1 MKEQFD
7 ALLGRILNLPKEKV
21 VEFYEADG
29 VTLKADAI
37 DSIVNLDAQRIK
49 QLKDANKEE
58 LTRMHDTGY
67 SKAKGEALARYEESL
82 RTEFGIDNKELKGID
97 LIKEVVAKH
106 SKIEIDDDKVKLH
119 PRYIELE
126 RKLANEYL
134 PKADVDKIKAEF
146 EEFKAQIEK
155 AKITSVIKTDAIKLF
170 RALKPVLSKD
180 PARASN
186 QEMDF
191 VEKLISFEF
200 DLQKDG
206 NHIIKQNG
214 QRLETAN
221 GNPINFADFVKSEA
235 SKYFDFEQQGDKGGA
250 GNSNNNGGGVN
261 IAVPQTEQEYV
272 KMLANESDPVKQVA
286 LMNAWKA
293 KNNK

>member
-37 DSIVNLDAQRIK
+37 DSIVSIDAQRIK

-146 EEFKAQIEK
+146 EEFKTQIEK